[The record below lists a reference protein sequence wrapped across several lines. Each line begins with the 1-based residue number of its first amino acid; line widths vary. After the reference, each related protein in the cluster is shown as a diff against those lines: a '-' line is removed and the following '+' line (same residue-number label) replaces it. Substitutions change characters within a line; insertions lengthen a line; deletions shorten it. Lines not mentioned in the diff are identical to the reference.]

1 MFSGFSGIL
10 YINPGDLSWNA
21 YVTSWLAFLA
31 ILTDLHLNRC
41 ETLEHTAVKTNLAV
55 LFDRYVPIL
64 QVGFEDIHQWSY
76 QHITLE
82 GHPEQEVQEDHA
94 HSSHFSHSGSKY

>member
-1 MFSGFSGIL
+1 MFSEFSGIL

-21 YVTSWLAFLA
+21 YVTSWLASPIIF
-31 ILTDLHLNRC
+31 TCTHLKRC

-64 QVGFEDIHQWSY
+64 QVGFVDIHQWSY
-76 QHITLE
+76 RRIIL
-82 GHPEQEVQEDHA
+82 
-94 HSSHFSHSGSKY
+94 